1 MKNLVSYKVR
11 VVKKEKYIT
20 IENREAK
27 ISEWKEILSQFYSLK
42 REFTFDIQKAA
53 LIIVDMQEFFLNPE
67 SHAYLP
73 AAEAIIEPIKKLQN
87 EFIKNKRLVV
97 FTKYGLKADSEESTI
112 MDRWWGDSLKISNPL
127 AKIDSRFETKEIVVL
142 EKNTYDCFKDT
153 SLYNILVENNCE
165 QIIIAGVATHLCCET
180 TARSAFCYNFE
191 VFLPIDCL
199 ATYTEELHL
208 NTLKAASHGFGVPVT
223 SNELLERKNNGK

>member
-27 ISEWKEILSQFYSLK
+27 ISEWKEILSQFYSSK

-87 EFIKNKRLVV
+87 EFKKNKRLVV
-97 FTKYGLKADSEESTI
+97 FTKHGLNAETEDSTI
-112 MDRWWGDSLKISNPL
+112 MDRWWGDSLKITDPQ
-127 AKIDSRFETKEIVVL
+127 AKIDTRFEIKDAVVL

-153 SLYNILVENNCE
+153 SLYNILVENTCE

-180 TARSAFCYNFE
+180 TARSAFCYDFE

-223 SNELLERKNNGK
+223 SNELLERKNDG

>member
-112 MDRWWGDSLKISNPL
+112 MDRWWGDSLF
-127 AKIDSRFETKEIVVL
+127 DE
-142 EKNTYDCFKDT
+142 
-153 SLYNILVENNCE
+153 
-165 QIIIAGVATHLCCET
+165 
-180 TARSAFCYNFE
+180 
-191 VFLPIDCL
+191 
-199 ATYTEELHL
+199 
-208 NTLKAASHGFGVPVT
+208 
-223 SNELLERKNNGK
+223 